1 MGDHGD
7 GEGEAGALDQN
18 SFQPQDFSTV
28 GSESKPL
35 FKLEAPAVSQAYEIK
50 LEVPAVSQAYDVSRF
65 HQLQAPQVYPNFYQ
79 SLFNRG
85 LQDTQPPEARGPPPV
100 NLQLKHE
107 AGASSGS
114 DEEVSQEPQQ
124 EQLSP
129 GQAQM
134 QVMAQVQAAQALAQA
149 QRQAHAQEMLLR
161 APGVTSDSLNT
172 SGEARD
178 TRGPASPP
186 GVYFPR
192 PASSASNPSP
202 DHGPTPGVY
211 GLHQTLHSP
220 ENIRSSYQGFTNM
233 APGLQTGIPGYPFRP
248 GFPVLGGGFPGYN
261 PQAMAGLHPLLRAQP
276 GLQGLSPP
284 ATPGLGEVTGGQ
296 HSQPPTP
303 RHQQPQYPQPPTPD
317 SGSSREA
324 EVFQFPAQRPEARGE
339 AEVQQQPGFGP
350 GGYLQ
355 SLLRQDN
362 SNGLHFPTPSSMAD
376 NLLSLQQQQSEGGL
390 RFPYPHP
397 LMAGFP
403 KQEAG
408 DQAREERERVE
419 EKPRMHNGKKV
430 RNPRTIY
437 SSGQIQQLE
446 IRFQRTQY
454 LALPERAELASA
466 LGLTQTQVKI
476 WFQNRRS
483 KYKKQA
489 KGGMGGPASELGGQA
504 SPGSAASGPPSVP
517 PPASP
522 LSPQPMYQPPV
533 QYGPG
538 QPLMGH
544 GLPSPPEST
553 SPSSHPGW
561 PQPQAQEEKPAP
573 PFFTQQGQG
582 LVYANVAHSAWF
594 QGPPAQSGLPGQDE
608 EAGSNQGY

>member
-1 MGDHGD
+1 MGDN
-7 GEGEAGALDQN
+7 GEGEADVGSLDQN
-18 SFQPQDFSTV
+18 SFQPQDFSSA
-28 GSESKPL
+28 GSETKSPV
-35 FKLEAPAVSQAYEIK
+35 FEIK
-50 LEVPAVSQAYDVSRF
+50 LEQLQAPAVTQGYDVSRF
-65 HQLQAPQVYPNFYQ
+65 HQLQAPQVFPNIYQ
-79 SLFNRG
+79 SLFSRG
-85 LQDTQPPEARGPPPV
+85 LQDTQPQEARAPSPV
-100 NLQLKHE
+100 KRE
-107 AGASSGS
+107 AGS
-114 DEEVSQEPQQ
+114 DEEVSQETQTSIPDH
-124 EQLSP
+124 
-129 GQAQM
+129 AQI
-134 QVMAQVQAAQALAQA
+134 MAQVQAAQALAQA
-149 QRQAHAQEMLLR
+149 QRQSAHAQNILTTDIR
-161 APGVTSDSLNT
+161 PPGVTMTSDSLNT

-178 TRGPASPP
+178 RGQGSPP

-192 PASSASNPSP
+192 PASSASNHSP
-202 DHGPTPGVY
+202 DHGQTTPGVY
-211 GLHQTLHSP
+211 GLHQTASHSP
-220 ENIRSSYQGFTNM
+220 EDIRSSYQGFTNM
-233 APGLQTGIPGYPFRP
+233 APGLGYPFRP

-284 ATPGLGEVTGGQ
+284 ATPGLGEVTAGGQ

-303 RHQQPQYPQPPTPD
+303 NLHQQPQYPQPPTPD

-324 EVFQFPAQRPEARGE
+324 EVFQFPAQRTEARGE
-339 AEVQQQPGFGP
+339 AEVQQQPGFGVP

-355 SLLRQDN
+355 SLLRPDN
-362 SNGLHFPTPSSMAD
+362 SNGLHFPTPNSVAD
-376 NLLSLQQQQSEGGL
+376 NLLNFQQQQRESGL

-397 LMAGFP
+397 LMGGFP
-403 KQEAG
+403 KQEAE
-408 DQAREERERVE
+408 DQAREERERIE

-454 LALPERAELASA
+454 LALPERAELAAA

-489 KGGMGGPASELGGQA
+489 KGGMGGPASELGGQS
-504 SPGSAASGPPSVP
+504 SPGSTASGPPSVP

-533 QYGPG
+533 QYQMG
-538 QPLMGH
+538 QQQPQQTH
-544 GLPSPPEST
+544 GLPSPPESA
-553 SPSSHPGW
+553 SPPSHQGW
-561 PQPQAQEEKPAP
+561 PQPQEEKTSP

-594 QGPPAQSGLPGQDE
+594 QGAPGQPGQEE

>member
-1 MGDHGD
+1 MGDHG
-7 GEGEAGALDQN
+7 EGEAEVGSLDQN
-18 SFQPQDFSTV
+18 SYQPQDFSAA
-28 GSESKPL
+28 GADAKLPFEI
-35 FKLEAPAVSQAYEIK
+35 KLELQAPAVSQT
-50 LEVPAVSQAYDVSRF
+50 YDFSRF

-79 SLFNRG
+79 SLFGRG
-85 LQDTQPPEARGPPPV
+85 LPDTQPPEARAPSPV
-100 NLQLKHE
+100 NLEVKQE
-107 AGASSGS
+107 AGAAQSPGS
-114 DEEVSQEPQQ
+114 DADELSQEQQ
-124 EQLSP
+124 PGL
-129 GQAQM
+129 GQA

-149 QRQAHAQEMLLR
+149 QRQAQEMVMR
-161 APGVTSDSLNT
+161 APGVHSLNT

-178 TRGPASPP
+178 RGPGSPP

-192 PASSASNPSP
+192 PASAASSHSP
-202 DHGPTPGVY
+202 EHGQGAPGVY
-211 GLHQTLHSP
+211 GLHQTPHSP
-220 ENIRSSYQGFTNM
+220 EEIRSSYQGFTNM
-233 APGLQTGIPGYPFRP
+233 TPGLQAAIPGYPFRP

-284 ATPGLGEVTGGQ
+284 ATPGLGEVTAGQ

-303 RHQQPQYPQPPTPD
+303 HHQQQQPQYPQPPTPD

-324 EVFQFPAQRPEARGE
+324 DVFQFPAQRAAEARAE
-339 AEVQQQPGFGP
+339 AETLQQPGFGP

-362 SNGLHFPTPSSMAD
+362 SNGLHLPTPNSVAD
-376 NLLSLQQQQSEGGL
+376 NLLNFQQQQREGGL

-403 KQEAG
+403 KQEAV
-408 DQAREERERVE
+408 DQAREERERAE

-489 KGGMGGPASELGGQA
+489 KGGMGGPASELGGQD
-504 SPGSAASGPPSVP
+504 SPGSASGPPSVP

-522 LSPQPMYQPPV
+522 LSPSPMYQPPG
-533 QYGPG
+533 QYPGLMGHQQG
-538 QPLMGH
+538 QPH
-544 GLPSPPEST
+544 GLPSPPDST
-553 SPSSHPGW
+553 SPQSHPGW
-561 PQPQAQEEKPAP
+561 PQQPQAEEKPAP

-582 LVYANVAHSAWF
+582 LVYANVASSAWF
-594 QGPPAQSGLPGQDE
+594 QGPPAQPGHGEDE
-608 EAGSNQGY
+608 ASSNQGY